1 MLASKMEEKTSVP
14 KEKIVIPG
22 FFFFLRQY
30 IYMKTWGKGNL
41 DVRLYHLLIEYDFYI

>member
-1 MLASKMEEKTSVP
+1 MP

-22 FFFFLRQY
+22 FFLKGQY

-41 DVRLYHLLIEYDFYI
+41 DVRLYHLVIEYDFYI